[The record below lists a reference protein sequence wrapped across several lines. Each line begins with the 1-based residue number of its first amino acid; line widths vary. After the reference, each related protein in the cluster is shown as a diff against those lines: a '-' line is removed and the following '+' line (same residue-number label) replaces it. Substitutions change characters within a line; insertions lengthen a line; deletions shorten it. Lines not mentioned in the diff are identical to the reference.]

1 MPSTHLKKR
10 LEEMKDMAHLP
21 NNQDEGEFVR
31 IPLNIFIVTSPKFVL
46 HY

>member
-10 LEEMKDMAHLP
+10 LEEMQDMAHLP
-21 NNQDEGEFVR
+21 NNQDRRG
-31 IPLNIFIVTSPKFVL
+31 ILTNSPNIFIVISPKFVL